1 MQSVDL
7 ETEAIVVR
15 GRVLRERDRFLQVCF
30 NEETGTTA
38 FALIEDEQRIGGVDY
53 DDLRGEH
60 VHSVDSSDQH
70 RDIDPM
76 TPRDVVE
83 ALADAWKQ
91 LPEPRV
97 KPLPPSS
104 TAANRVL
111 NSCATRL
118 RATSLEPHSGGAQRS
133 L

>member
-1 MQSVDL
+1 VQSVDL

-15 GRVLRERDRFLQVCF
+15 SRVLRERDRFLQVCF

-38 FALIEDEQRIGGVDY
+38 FALIEDEQRIRGVEY

-60 VHSVDSSDQH
+60 VHSVDFPDQH

-76 TPRDVVE
+76 TPRDIVE
-83 ALADAWKQ
+83 ALADAWEQ

-111 NSCATRL
+111 NSCATCL
-118 RATSLEPHSGGAQRS
+118 RATSLEPLPGGAQRS